1 MKKVVWLW
9 LLMMVAGSMCA
20 QEEYHIK
27 NFGKNDE
34 LKTRGA
40 TRIAQIN
47 GFIWVG
53 TSDGF
58 YAFDGNHMHGY
69 QIPDEEGLGGY
80 FSCVTSLAAAP
91 DSSLWVASRR
101 GIYHFSMG
109 EERLYKVTPEGLSD
123 NPNVLQILFDKE
135 GFLWSIMDGKV
146 YKIDVKKNKAE
157 CIGEGIVSPS
167 CMTVAKN
174 GTMWLGDNNGTLYR
188 YDTSNRHLRSY
199 DVTPEGVETFTSLVS
214 ITEMRNGQLAL
225 TSANDGICIFS
236 PEKFTVKMLLTHDD
250 EGSPI
255 VAHTAI
261 TPDGDNLWIGTER
274 GVIIYNMRNKHVNGI
289 RQSRQ
294 SINSLSD
301 NSVHTLFVDHENG
314 VWVGTYFGGIDRISM
329 SQHNFTTYMP
339 EDEDVDVVREIHGDN
354 FGHLWVGTEDG
365 GLFLVNKEKGTLQL
379 ANVDWGGN
387 LPPFNAQG
395 MVLVDDD
402 LWVSSIT
409 NGIYVVDTKTM
420 RLKQRYAKTN
430 KSKQGQKLS
439 IKSLC
444 HQNGTLFAGSWS
456 GVYIFDEKTEEFNM
470 MPELRG
476 VNAQRL
482 YGDRHGN
489 VWVASYDKGLWKI
502 QQDKNGEW
510 KGKQTAFT
518 YMCATAILEDSRGLY
533 WVGTDMHGLMC
544 YNDKTGKTEQWEQS
558 EQLKHEYVTNI
569 IEDAHHR
576 LWINTFNGLYS
587 YNLSKKVLNHV
598 TMANGLPSNYLSYA
612 SGYVDKDGSVYIGT
626 YKGMISFNPALFII
640 SRERLRPYFL
650 NLYVNG
656 KHILP
661 NDETG
666 ILKQTLFMT
675 REVTLN
681 YNQNTF
687 TIYYA
692 VPSYRS
698 GEIVWYRYR
707 LNPDEPWVVTDNAQ
721 PIQLSNLSTGTYRIT
736 LQASFNPERWEG
748 EAAVLI
754 VKVDTPVFLSPFAFI
769 CYAVVIIGFVVLIM
783 SLIKKR
789 EIKKI
794 KTHIQTDK
802 DNPKCTK
809 KDA

>member
-9 LLMMVAGSMCA
+9 LLLMMMGGSVCA
-20 QEEYHIK
+20 QEEFHIK
-27 NFGKNDE
+27 NFGRTDE

-40 TRIAQIN
+40 TRITQIN

-69 QIPDEEGLGGY
+69 KIPDEEGLGGY
-80 FSCVTSLAAAP
+80 FSSVTSLAAAP
-91 DSSLWVASRR
+91 DSTLWIGSRR
-101 GIYHFSMG
+101 GIYHFNMG
-109 EERLYKVTPEGLSD
+109 EERIHKVTPNGLPD
-123 NPNVLQILFDKE
+123 NPDVLQMVFDKE
-135 GFLWSIMDGKV
+135 GYLWSIMNGRV
-146 YKIDVKKNKAE
+146 YKIDVKTNHSE
-157 CIGEGIVSPS
+157 CIGEGMVSPS
-167 CMTVAKN
+167 CITVTRN
-174 GTMWLGDNNGTLYR
+174 GTVWLGDHEGRLYR
-188 YDTSNRHLRSY
+188 YDSTIQRLRSY
-199 DVTPEGVETFTSLVS
+199 NIEPEGVQTFTSVVS
-214 ITEMRNGQLAL
+214 ITEMRNGHLAL
-225 TSANDGICIFS
+225 TSANDGVCIFS
-236 PEKFTVKMLLTHDD
+236 PDKFTAKMLLTRDD

-255 VAHTAI
+255 VAHTAC

-274 GVIIYNMRNKHVNGI
+274 GVIIYNIRNKQVSGI
-289 RQSRQ
+289 RQSRYAV
-294 SINSLSD
+294 NSLSD

-314 VWVGTYFGGIDRISM
+314 VWAGTYFGGIDRIST
-329 SQHNFTTYMP
+329 SQHNFTVYMP
-339 EDEDVDVVREIHGDN
+339 EDEDVDVVREIRGDH
-354 FGHLWVGTEDG
+354 FGHVWVGTEDG
-365 GLFLVNKEKGTLQL
+365 GLYLLDKEREKLRE
-379 ANVDWGGN
+379 ANIDWGGN
-387 LPPFNAQG
+387 PPPFNVQG
-395 MVLVDDD
+395 MALLDDD

-409 NGIYVVDTKTM
+409 NGIYVVDTKNM
-420 RLKQRYAKTN
+420 RLKRRYEKTN
-430 KSKQGQKLS
+430 KSQQGQKMS
-439 IKSLC
+439 MKSLC
-444 HQNGTLFAGSWS
+444 YQNGTLFAASWS
-456 GVYIFDEKTEEFNM
+456 GVYIFDEKAEDFNI

-482 YGDRHGN
+482 YADRHGN

-502 QQDKNGEW
+502 QQDQNGKW

-518 YMCATAILEDSRGLY
+518 YMCATAIVEDSRGTY
-533 WVGTDMHGLMC
+533 WVGTDMYGLMS
-544 YNDKTGKTEQWEQS
+544 YDDKTGKTEPWAQS
-558 EQLKHEYVTNI
+558 SQLSKEYVTNI
-569 IEDAHHR
+569 TEDTHHR

-612 SGYVDKDGSVYIGT
+612 SGYVDTDGSVYIGT
-626 YKGMISFNPALFII
+626 YKGMIAFNPALFIM
-640 SRERLRPYFL
+640 SRERLKPYFL

-675 REVTLN
+675 KELTLSRS
-681 YNQNTF
+681 QNTF

-721 PIQLSNLSTGTYRIT
+721 PIQLANLSTGTYRIT

-754 VKVDTPVFLSPFAFI
+754 VKVDTPVFLSPYAFI
-769 CYAVVIIGFVVLIM
+769 CYAAIVAGLVILCMWLI
-783 SLIKKR
+783 R
-789 EIKKI
+789 RGE
-794 KTHIQTDK
+794 KTN
-802 DNPKCTK
+802 DNPKP
-809 KDA
+809 